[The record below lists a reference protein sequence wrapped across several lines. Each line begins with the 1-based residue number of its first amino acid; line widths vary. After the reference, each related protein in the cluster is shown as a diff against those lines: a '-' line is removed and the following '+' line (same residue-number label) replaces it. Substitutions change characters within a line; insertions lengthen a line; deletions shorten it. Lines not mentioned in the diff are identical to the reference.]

1 MYEEYLNIFKEHA
14 ARYGKKVAV
23 FFMVGIF
30 YEMYDVYDPSTGKGL
45 TTVSELVDLLGL
57 KVSVKKGEG
66 PGGLDGIVAGIP
78 DYTLH
83 KWAGKLTSEGWTVVV
98 VEQVKGVNG
107 KVVRREVRRILT
119 PGSHVEV
126 AGSGDHYITFVTLS
140 QQSVT
145 LVALDLTTGH
155 LHTFDTSMAQSSDIL
170 QFMHVY
176 PPKEVLWAYHGPH
189 ALSPYSESQVKQALG
204 CPAHVAFHQRN
215 PLNSGAWTNPAF
227 REEYLQQKCSLKSL
241 LPTHVALYVK
251 AGSNTETALL
261 SLLNALEEFWPSMS
275 LGALLVFPWIPG
287 SMMRLG
293 ENALMQLHMPDVLD
307 LLDTPATAM
316 GRRGMRERLLKPSAN
331 PSNIMA
337 NLDAVEVWTL
347 KDSTVRDETMKRMR
361 TISDLDRLYRK
372 LQQGSFNATDILGL
386 DISLKALTWLGAS
399 ESHISHVRSKTFA
412 MFDLDKA
419 LAASEDTSLFLQGL
433 VADLDTLEAKIQEVH
448 QKIQGWIGQ
457 RAASISISPD
467 SLRTEFREKTL
478 IIRGPRAIIQ
488 NLKNSGKLP
497 PNTTAV
503 VNKSNSYLES
513 HEIDALHGTLCR
525 LRSDLRSKSLVFQI
539 EKGTL
544 LANEI
549 LVEWMQLTEWIMYAD
564 SNLALARSALRLG
577 YTKPQILDGDEGFL
591 SVEGLRHPILESQDR
606 KITYVQHSVHLDS
619 DMPGW
624 LLYGLNASGKS
635 SLMRATGLALLLAQG
650 GSFVPASKMCI
661 SPFESLHTRIVNT
674 DNIWLGLSS
683 FAVEMSEMREIF
695 RDAGPK
701 SLILGDELCSGTE
714 TTSATALVAAG
725 LLGLLRRGAKF
736 FFATHLHGLMKIPE
750 ITGAQGLRVW
760 HLHVEYDPVSETLR
774 YHRVLREGSGSSLYG
789 LEVAKAMKLPADI
802 LEDAQIFRKRLAGE
816 AVLSEATGSAWNSS
830 VIRTICEM
838 CGNSIVKSLEVHH
851 VRERSDANSNG
862 RLPDGSSVH
871 ARANLS
877 TLCETCHDAVHAKAS
892 VLGPVIQ
899 TSEGSERS
907 VSVKTESSKSK
918 WSEEE
923 LATIKNVF
931 VKFPSLSDKN
941 LSNYLLNS
949 SYNIKISPATLKKMR

>member
-1 MYEEYLNIFKEHA
+1 MYEEYLTLFKEHE

-30 YEMYDVYDPSTGKGL
+30 YEMYDVYDPSTGRGL

-66 PGGLDGIVAGIP
+66 PGGLDGHVAGIP
-78 DYTLH
+78 DYTLN

-98 VEQVKGVNG
+98 VEQVKGANG
-107 KVVRREVRRILT
+107 KVIRREVRRILT
-119 PGSHVEV
+119 PGTHIEV

-140 QQSVT
+140 QHSVT

-155 LHTFDTSMAQSSDIL
+155 LHTFDTSMDQSSHIL
-170 QFMHVY
+170 QFMHIY
-176 PPKEVLWAYHGPH
+176 MPKEVLWAYHGPQ
-189 ALSPYSESQVKQALG
+189 ASSPYSESQLKQALG
-204 CPAHVAFHQRN
+204 CPAHVTFHQRN
-215 PLNSGAWTNPAF
+215 PLNSGAWTNAAF
-227 REEYLQQKCSLKSL
+227 REDYLRQKCSLKSL
-241 LPTHVALYVK
+241 LPTHVALYIK
-251 AGSNTETALL
+251 PGWNTETALL

-293 ENALMQLHMPDVLD
+293 ENALMQLHMPDVLQ

-316 GRRGMRERLLKPSAN
+316 GRRGLRERLLKPSAD
-331 PSNIMA
+331 PRKIMA

-347 KDSTVRDETMKRMR
+347 ADAQRDETVKRMR

-372 LQQGSFNATDILGL
+372 LQQGSFNAADIVGL
-386 DISLKALTWLGAS
+386 DISLKALAWLGAS
-399 ESHISHVRSKTFA
+399 ESDLCHVRSKVFA
-412 MFDLDKA
+412 VLDLDKA
-419 LAASEDTSLFLQGL
+419 LGASEDTSLFRKGHLE
-433 VADLDTLEAKIQEVH
+433 LDVLEAKIQEVH
-448 QKIQGWIGQ
+448 RKVQEWIGQ

-467 SLRTEFREKTL
+467 TLRPEYRDKTL
-478 IIRGPRAIIQ
+478 IIRGPRAAIQ

-497 PNTTAV
+497 LNTTAV

-513 HEIDALHGTLCR
+513 HEIDSFYGTLCR
-525 LRSDLRSKSLVFQI
+525 LRSDLRSMSLVAHVEQ
-539 EKGTL
+539 GTI
-544 LANEI
+544 LANSI
-549 LVEWMQLTEWIMYAD
+549 LVEWMRLTDWITYTDA
-564 SNLALARSALRLG
+564 NLTLARSALRLG
-577 YTKPQILDGDEGFL
+577 YTKPQIIDGDEGFL

-606 KITYVQHSVHLDS
+606 TITYVQHSVHLDS
-619 DMPGW
+619 ELPGW

-635 SLMRATGLALLLAQG
+635 SLMKATGIALLLAQG

-674 DNIWLGLSS
+674 DNIWMGLSS

-695 RDAGPK
+695 RDAGSK
-701 SLILGDELCSGTE
+701 SLVLGDELCSGTE

-736 FFATHLHGLMKIPE
+736 FFATHLHGLTKIPE
-750 ITGAQGLRVW
+750 VAQATGLRIW
-760 HLHVEYDPVSETLR
+760 HLHVEYDPVSEKLI

-802 LEDAQIFRKRLAGE
+802 LENAQMFRKRLVGE
-816 AVLSEATGSAWNSS
+816 SVLSEATGSAWNSS
-830 VIRTICEM
+830 VIRTLCEL
-838 CGNSIVKSLEVHH
+838 CGNSFVKSLEVHH
-851 VRERSDANSNG
+851 VKERSEANAHG
-862 RLPDGSSVH
+862 RLPDGSNVH
-871 ARANLS
+871 ARANLL
-877 TLCETCHDAVHAKAS
+877 TLCDACHDGVHKDP
-892 VLGPVIQ
+892 VIIGPVVQ
-899 TSEGSERS
+899 TSEGCERS
-907 VSVKTESSKSK
+907 VSVKTESSRSK

-931 VKFPSLSDKN
+931 VKFPSLSD
-941 LSNYLLNS
+941 SNVSKYLLNS
-949 SYNIKISPATLKKMR
+949 EYNIKISAATLKKMR

>member
-57 KVSVKKGEG
+57 KVSMKKGEG

-78 DYTLH
+78 DYTLN

-98 VEQVKGVNG
+98 VEQVKSANG

-119 PGSHVEV
+119 PGTHVEV
-126 AGSGDHYITFVTLS
+126 AGPGDHYITFVVIVNKS
-140 QQSVT
+140 IT

-155 LHTFDTSMAQSSDIL
+155 LHTFETSMDQSSDVL

-176 PPKEVLWAYHGPH
+176 RPKEVLWAYHGPNTV
-189 ALSPYSESQVKQALG
+189 SPYSESQLKQALG
-204 CPAHVAFHQRN
+204 CQEQVTFHERK
-215 PLNSGAWTNPAF
+215 PLNSGAWTSAAF

-251 AGSNTETALL
+251 AGSTTETAVL

-316 GRRGMRERLLKPSAN
+316 GRRGLRERLLKPSSDSAE
-331 PSNIMA
+331 IRA
-337 NLDAVEVWTL
+337 NLDAVEVWSL
-347 KDSTVRDETMKRMR
+347 VAPEKRDETMKRMR

-372 LQQGSFNATDILGL
+372 IQQGLFNATDILGL
-386 DISLKALTWLGAS
+386 DTSLRALRWLGAP
-399 ESHISHVRSKTFA
+399 ESDISHVHNRTFSI
-412 MFDLDKA
+412 LNLNKA
-419 LAASEDTSLFLQGL
+419 SIASEDSSLFTRGF
-433 VADLDTLEAKIQEVH
+433 VPELDALEDKIRDVHLTIQE
-448 QKIQGWIGQ
+448 WIAQ
-457 RAASISISPD
+457 QTKRISMPAD
-467 SLRTEFREKTL
+467 SLRPEYRDKSL
-478 IIRGPRAIIQ
+478 VIKGPRAVIHS
-488 NLKNSGKLP
+488 LKMAGLP
-497 PNTTAV
+497 SNINAV

-513 HEIDALHGTLCR
+513 SEIDLFYGSLCR
-525 LRSDLRSKSLVFQI
+525 LRSDLRSKSLVAQI
-539 EKGTL
+539 EQGSL
-544 LANEI
+544 LAQEI
-549 LVEWMQLTEWIMYAD
+549 LVSWMRITEWITYAD
-564 SNLALARSALRLG
+564 VNLSLARSALRLG
-577 YTKPQILDGDEGFL
+577 YTKPQISEGGEGFL

-619 DMPGW
+619 ENPGW

-635 SLMRATGLALLLAQG
+635 SLMRATGIAVLLAQG
-650 GSFVPASKMCI
+650 GSFVPASNLLLC
-661 SPFESLHTRIVNT
+661 PFQSLHTRIVNT
-674 DNIWLGLSS
+674 DNIWMGLSS
-683 FAVEMSEMREIF
+683 FAVEMTEMREIF

-725 LLGLLRRGAKF
+725 LLGLLRRRAKF
-736 FFATHLHGLMKIPE
+736 FFATHLHGLTKIPE
-750 ITGAQGLRVW
+750 VVKASGLRVW
-760 HLHVEYDPVSETLR
+760 HLHVEYDPISETLR
-774 YHRVLREGSGSSLYG
+774 YHRTLKEGSGSSLYG

-816 AVLSEATGSAWNSS
+816 TVLSEATGSAWNSS
-830 VIRTICEM
+830 VIRTVCEL
-838 CGNSIVKSLEVHH
+838 CGNSFAKSLEVHH
-851 VRERSDANSNG
+851 VRERSEANTNG
-862 RLPDGSSVH
+862 RLSDGSNVH

-877 TLCETCHDAVHAKAS
+877 TLCETCHDSVHAKTS
-892 VLGPVIQ
+892 LGPIIQ

-907 VSVKTESSKSK
+907 MSVKTASKSK

-923 LATIKNVF
+923 LTTIKNTF
-931 VKFPSLSDKN
+931 IKFPTVSDKN

-949 SYNIKISPATLKKMR
+949 SYNIKISAASLKKLR